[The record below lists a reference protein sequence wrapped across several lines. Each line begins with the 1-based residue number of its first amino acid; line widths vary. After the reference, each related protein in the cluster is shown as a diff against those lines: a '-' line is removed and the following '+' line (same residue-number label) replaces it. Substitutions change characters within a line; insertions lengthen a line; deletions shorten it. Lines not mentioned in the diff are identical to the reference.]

1 MSIFYKKTL
10 IGYKKEAFETKS
22 VYKFKKNID
31 KDIILLY

>member
-22 VYKFKKNID
+22 VYKFKK
-31 KDIILLY
+31 KY